1 MLDIIQNQIGV
12 DKNRL
17 GGKASR
23 IWEDAVENMQE
34 SGEKEELGVFWD
46 ICQYWIP
53 AGDEILIL
61 ASSRIFRFF
70 SDLICRLDIWGNSG
84 KWNQQTCNLDSQIVT
99 KISEQQNIEEKNVD
113 LLRGCKNNIIFY
125 KENG

>member
-1 MLDIIQNQIGV
+1 MLNIIQNQIGV

-70 SDLICRLDIWGNSG
+70 FWFNLQVRHMRELRKMKSADL
-84 KWNQQTCNLDSQIVT
+84 
-99 KISEQQNIEEKNVD
+99 
-113 LLRGCKNNIIFY
+113 
-125 KENG
+125 